1 VPGLYPSE
9 EDVAGAAGGVHEAAG
24 SERALLDGLAA
35 QVLSRHDHL
44 SQDERTKLE
53 GLQQRHREYMATK
66 AAAAIAGTG
75 SSATAT
81 RLRTDKSTMKLF
93 QRLTP
98 GKKSRPGSAP
108 GEDKRPGEAEALAAA
123 AAADAAAAAEAEAK
137 VEEQLQIGEWMHA
150 LRNKMAVK
158 EAQLAHT
165 LGELEGARLR
175 ESDLQARLDDALFLL
190 QVRVRVRVRVRVGV
204 RVGPNL
210 TLTLT

>member
-1 VPGLYPSE
+1 
-9 EDVAGAAGGVHEAAG
+9 
-24 SERALLDGLAA
+24 
-35 QVLSRHDHL
+35 
-44 SQDERTKLE
+44 
-53 GLQQRHREYMATK
+53 MATK
-66 AAAAIAGTG
+66 AAAAFAGTG

-150 LRNKMAVK
+150 LRNKMAAGGAARAH
-158 EAQLAHT
+158 AQRVRGLAPA
-165 LGELEGARLR
+165 GERL
-175 ESDLQARLDDALFLL
+175 QPPHDALFLL
-190 QVRVRVRVRVRVGV
+190 QVRVR
-204 RVGPNL
+204 
-210 TLTLT
+210 